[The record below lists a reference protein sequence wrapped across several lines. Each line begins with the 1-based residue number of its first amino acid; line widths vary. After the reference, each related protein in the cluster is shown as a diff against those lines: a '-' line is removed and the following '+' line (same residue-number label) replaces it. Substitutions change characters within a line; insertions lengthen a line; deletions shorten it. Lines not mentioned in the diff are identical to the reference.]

1 MPQKKAVYSG
11 NASLAGRKGLVFC
24 VWFFPFFPLPF
35 FFFFISTV
43 WLRVMSPITVKVP
56 SLSRSRV
63 MRFFNYCHLNERLG
77 RRGFLSLIQ
86 SPWGGLKLANVI
98 TTRSGKGAWDAP
110 KQNFSERKCQLSNP
124 HLAANRP

>member
-1 MPQKKAVYSG
+1 MH
-11 NASLAGRKGLVFC
+11 RFGLV
-24 VWFFPFFPLPF
+24 WGFFVFFLC
-35 FFFFISTV
+35 FFISTV

-63 MRFFNYCHLNERLG
+63 MRFPNYCYLNERLG

-98 TTRSGKGAWDAP
+98 TTGSGKGAWDAP
-110 KQNFSERKCQLSNP
+110 KRNFSERKCQLSNLY
-124 HLAANRP
+124 LAANPPVTSG